1 MSDTPSHTPATAGDQ
16 SDSAHGEH
24 HPVDLRKSVRTYLL
38 IGAILIGCTFFT
50 IAVAYLPIFDF
61 GDKHL
66 NIGFGLLIAA
76 FKVSLV
82 CLIFMHLNHERGLI
96 YKVMLFA
103 MVFFAA
109 MMFLFI
115 LAHSDPIMNSF
126 GNQP

>member
-1 MSDTPSHTPATAGDQ
+1 MDHAQDHSDKTHDA
-16 SDSAHGEH
+16 GEH
-24 HPVDLRKSVRTYLL
+24 HGEEHPFDFNKSIRTYLKVGAVL
-38 IGAILIGCTFFT
+38 IAMTFFT

-96 YKVMLFA
+96 YKTLLFS
-103 MVFFAA
+103 MIFFAA
-109 MMFLFI
+109 MMFLFC
-115 LAHSDPIMNSF
+115 LAYMDPIHDSF
-126 GNQP
+126 LKE

>member
-1 MSDTPSHTPATAGDQ
+1 MSDTNDHSPTAQGDHS
-16 SDSAHGEH
+16 SDDHYA
-24 HPVDLRKSVRTYLL
+24 DLGKSVRTYLKVGAVL
-38 IGAILIGCTFFT
+38 IVFTFIT
-50 IAVAYLPIFDF
+50 CAVAYWVDL

-66 NIGFGLLIAA
+66 NIALGLVIAS

-109 MMFLFI
+109 MMFLFV
-115 LAHSDPIMNSF
+115 LAYMDPIMNSF
-126 GNQP
+126 GNQH